1 MPSDAPAFRNSRGPV
16 GTLGVLWI
24 VYGIIRL
31 GMAVWLA
38 VFTPTATVM
47 FGALLTRVPDP
58 FTLMSAFHF
67 LYLVMVIW
75 SAVCGVFG
83 IVGGLAL
90 LAGQRSAPSLALVAA
105 FLSLSEIPLGVTL
118 GIYTLI
124 VFLPPN
130 PARTYV
136 ASRQAA

>member
-1 MPSDAPAFRNSRGPV
+1 MTLDAPAVRNRRGPV
-16 GTLGVLWI
+16 AVLGVLWI

-38 VFTPTATVM
+38 AFTPTATVM

-67 LYLVMVIW
+67 LYLVVVVW
-75 SAVCGVFG
+75 SALCGVFG
-83 IVGGLAL
+83 ILAGLAL
-90 LAGQRSAPSLALVAA
+90 LAGQRSASALVLVAA
-105 FLSLSEIPLGVTL
+105 FLSLSELPLGTTL

-124 VFLPPN
+124 LFLSPN
-130 PARTYV
+130 PVRT
-136 ASRQAA
+136 